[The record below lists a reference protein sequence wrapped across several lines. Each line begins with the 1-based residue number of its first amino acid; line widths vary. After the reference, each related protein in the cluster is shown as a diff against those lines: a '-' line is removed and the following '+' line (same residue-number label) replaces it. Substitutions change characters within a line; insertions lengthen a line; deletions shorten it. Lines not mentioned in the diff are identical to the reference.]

1 MLLCFAATIA
11 GRAPIVLVRSSIVL
25 AVGGALLFVLS
36 TTLLRRG
43 ASPIVGPI
51 VGPLVLPV
59 VLPVGSTARQHNF
72 RKYTPG
78 SRLHAEVFLK
88 VLYVSGSSPLAR
100 FSFGRQPFWG
110 GC

>member
-59 VLPVGSTARQHNF
+59 VLPIAPQSPSIAALPAF
-72 RKYTPG
+72 PG
-78 SRLHAEVFLK
+78 PFFFPVLFVSVPVLLHVPPRPSNENK
-88 VLYVSGSSPLAR
+88 T
-100 FSFGRQPFWG
+100 
-110 GC
+110 